1 MIELRRAATVV
12 LLFLGVG
19 IALHLLLD
27 PMREAG
33 ESAAMKTMVLAIGLS
48 LAVLGVMGGY
58 LIARLPKER
67 IDDVTDHLEAMIQ
80 RGTMGLVIGE
90 SQADAL
96 GRLGHAVNHYLTFVK
111 DEIEQSHMTAKERQI
126 QVKVLE
132 AEKRHVEA
140 VIHAISDGV
149 IVTDAFGDLI
159 LANEAAER
167 TFGFHFDSDARRPI
181 DEIIRDEQF
190 LALLT
195 EMRETGLHVP
205 HRTVEWT
212 RHEGQPAVAGDRA
225 RTFRVTLDAVVQN
238 KKGDRISGVV
248 AVLNDVTKEKEVA
261 SLKNEFVSNVSHELK
276 APLASI
282 KAYVE
287 MLLDGEV
294 NDAAS
299 SREFLQTIANETD
312 RLNRLIERIL
322 NLSRLESGLVAVN
335 KTDLAVTEVLR
346 EVADVI
352 GPQAAQKGVKLE
364 ADLAPVFFRVHA
376 DHDMLYQA
384 VLNVVSNAVKYT
396 AEGGLIRLST
406 YLDDGSVVVDVSD
419 NGSGIP
425 EEELDRIFEKFY
437 RARSSSGDARGT
449 GLGLALVKHVV
460 ETVHGGRVAVES
472 KTGNGTVFRLY
483 LPAVR

>member
-1 MIELRRAATVV
+1 VIELRRAAAVV

-27 PMREAG
+27 PMRESG
-33 ESAAMKTMVLAIGLS
+33 ESAATKTMILAVGLS

-67 IDDVTDHLEAMIQ
+67 IGAVADRLESMVQ
-80 RGTMGLVIGE
+80 RGTMGLVISE

-159 LANEAAER
+159 LANGAAER
-167 TFGFHFDSDARRPI
+167 IFGFRFDPDARRPA
-181 DEIIRDEQF
+181 DEIIHDEQF
-190 LALLT
+190 LAMLT

-212 RHEGQPAVAGDRA
+212 RREGERA
-225 RTFRVTLDAVVQN
+225 QTFRVTLNTVVQN
-238 KKGDRISGVV
+238 KKGDRISVVV

-287 MLLDGEV
+287 MLLDGEAH
-294 NDAAS
+294 DAAS
-299 SREFLQTIANETD
+299 SREFLQTIANEAD

-322 NLSRLESGLVAVN
+322 NLSRMESGLVAVN

-352 GPQAAQKGVKLE
+352 VPQAAQKGVKLE

-396 AEGGLIRLST
+396 AEGGLVRISS

-425 EEELDRIFEKFY
+425 EEELDRVFEKFY
-437 RARSSSGDARGT
+437 RARSSGGDARGT

-472 KTGNGTVFRLY
+472 KVGSGTVFRLY